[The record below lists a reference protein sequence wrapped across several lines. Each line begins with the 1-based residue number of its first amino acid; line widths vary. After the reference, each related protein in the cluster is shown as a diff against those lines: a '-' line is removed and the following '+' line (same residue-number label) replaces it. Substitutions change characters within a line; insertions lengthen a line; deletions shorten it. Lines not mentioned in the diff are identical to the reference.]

1 MLPTPHPSTHAFLTA
16 LLRRQQDVLGDDL
29 IGLYL
34 YGSAVVGDFAPGLSD
49 LDLLAVLPGAID
61 AARFAALLALHDGLA
76 ADFPAWRNRIE
87 VQYVPAAALRTFK
100 TQTGPI
106 AVISPGEPL
115 NIKPAGIDWLL
126 NWYFV
131 RQDGLTLHG
140 PDPHTLIPDISHAEF
155 LAASHRDAQVW
166 TGWAEQPHDARAQ
179 SYAVLTLCRALYA
192 AETADRASKP
202 AAARYVGAR
211 YPQWAALIDDALRW
225 RQAADRELGDGRAS
239 WPRTAEFVG
248 FVMGRLG

>member
-1 MLPTPHPSTHAFLTA
+1 MLPKPHPSTHAVLTA
-16 LLRRQQDVLGDDL
+16 LLRRQQDALGDDL

-49 LDLLAVLPGAID
+49 LDLLAVVMAPID

-76 ADFPAWRNRIE
+76 GDFPAWRDRIE

-100 TQTGPI
+100 TQTSPI

-115 NIKPAGIDWLL
+115 NIKPAGTDWLL

-140 PDPHTLIPDISHAEF
+140 PAPHTLIPDISHDEF
-155 LAASHRDAQVW
+155 LAASRRDAQYW
-166 TGWAEQPHDARAQ
+166 RGWAERPRDERAQ

-202 AAARYVGAR
+202 AAARYVAAR
-211 YPQWAALIDDALRW
+211 YPQWAPLIDDALRW
-225 RQAADRELGDGRAS
+225 RGSADCDLGDGRDS
-239 WPRTAEFVG
+239 WSQTAEFVG
-248 FVMGRLG
+248 FVLGRL